1 MGSDYFS
8 QVSPR
13 SFSSVGSDHDHERDH
28 GELSAGGGHNSDD
41 TSPSGNSDND
51 SGHHSLLSATKSY
64 NHLSTNSCSFFR
76 SPKLDI
82 KVWRKNKNLIIF
94 IFSLYWILTL
104 FRLDG
109 YQIDTCLPFSFYLL
123 QGFLSESEQPY
134 RNRVKFF

>member
-1 MGSDYFS
+1 MRLSPNTTRHSNFLIFSEISSGSIGSDYFS

-28 GELSAGGGHNSDD
+28 GELSAGGDHNSDD

-64 NHLSTNSCSFFR
+64 NHPSTNSCSFFR

-82 KVWRKNKNLIIF
+82 KVN
-94 IFSLYWILTL
+94 ILNR
-104 FRLDG
+104 FQILDSS
-109 YQIDTCLPFSFYLL
+109 YFCISFYIKKKTKV
-123 QGFLSESEQPY
+123 PP
-134 RNRVKFF
+134 